1 MLLRISLIIAIL
13 AGIGTI
19 VVTQM
24 QARKQ
29 IETVITERETHIK
42 EENKE
47 RAGRKKA
54 ETTLATTSNLLNQT
68 KATLAKTEEELNNTK
83 QQLAAA
89 QSNLQKTEADL
100 RGEVAKRKDAEAN
113 LEKFRQLGKT
123 PEEIVQLQN
132 DYKKSSDAIA
142 ALEDE
147 KKILARSVLEWKNKY
162 LALTGDETY
171 APDLPSGTKGK
182 IVAVDPKWNFVV
194 LNIGKNKGMLE
205 RGILL
210 VHRQSKFV
218 GKIRIAEVMENRSV
232 ANVMPGTALDEI
244 REGDQVLSLQ

>member
-19 VVTQM
+19 VLTQM

-29 IETVITERETHIK
+29 ILTVIESRDENIK
-42 EENKE
+42 G
-47 RAGRKKA
+47 RAQEKGRADKA
-54 ETTLATTSNLLNQT
+54 EKTLATTSNLLNQT
-68 KATLAKTEEELNNTK
+68 KANLAKTEEELNNTR

-89 QSNLQKTEADL
+89 QSTLQKTEADL
-100 RGEVAKRKDAEAN
+100 RAEVARRKDMEAQ
-113 LEKFRQLGKT
+113 LEKFRQLGYT
-123 PEEIVQLQN
+123 PEQIVQLRDN
-132 DYKKSSDAIA
+132 FRKSTDAIA

-147 KKILARSVLEWKNKY
+147 KKILERNVREWRNKY
-162 LALTGDETY
+162 LALVGGEDY

-194 LNIGKNKGMLE
+194 LNIGKEQGLLE

-210 VHRQSKFV
+210 VHRASKFV
-218 GKIRIAEVMENRSV
+218 GKVRISEVMENRCI
-232 ANVMPGTALDEI
+232 ANVMPGTTLDDI
-244 REGDQVLSLQ
+244 QEGDQVLSLQ